1 MAGKKMSAA
10 TKKKLA
16 GYKSGKT
23 KPMSKT
29 ALARKMRKLAAKRPR
44 HTRGP
49 KNGQFKKAR

>member
-1 MAGKKMSAA
+1 MAKTKMTAA
-10 TKKKLA
+10 TKRKLA
-16 GYKSGKT
+16 AYKSGKK

-49 KNGQFKKAR
+49 KKGQFKKVR